1 VVSKDLEV
9 ITMSK
14 KSKVLVV
21 VRVNPESLDVN
32 LDEVIRKIREKLP
45 SEFQLIKS
53 EKVYVA
59 FGLYVPR
66 LYIVMP
72 EMYEGGTEKIEEVIK
87 EIPGVS
93 SVDIELVTRTEAFAG
108 E

>member
-1 VVSKDLEV
+1 
-9 ITMSK
+9 MSK
-14 KSKVLVV
+14 ERKSKVLVV
-21 VRVNPESLDVN
+21 VRINPESTDIN
-32 LDEVIRKIREKLP
+32 IDELINKVKERLP
-45 SEFQLIKS
+45 NEFNVVKT

-66 LYIVMP
+66 LYIIMP

-87 EIPGVS
+87 DIEGVS

>member
-1 VVSKDLEV
+1 MDR
-9 ITMSK
+9 

-32 LDEVIRKIREKLP
+32 LDELISKVKEKLP
-45 SEFQLIKS
+45 KEFQLVKS

-72 EMYEGGTEKIEEVIK
+72 EMYEGGTEKIEEIIK
-87 EIPGVS
+87 GVPGVS
-93 SVDIELVTRTEAFAG
+93 SVDVELVTRTEAFAG

>member
-1 VVSKDLEV
+1 
-9 ITMSK
+9 MSS

-21 VRVNPESLDVN
+21 VRVNPENTDVDLDALVN
-32 LDEVIRKIREKLP
+32 KIKEVLP
-45 SEFQLIKS
+45 SEFSVVKT

-66 LYIVMP
+66 LYIIMP
-72 EMYEGGTEKIEEVIK
+72 EMYEGGTEKIEELIK
-87 EIPGVS
+87 SVEGVS

>member
-1 VVSKDLEV
+1 
-9 ITMSK
+9 MSK
-14 KSKVLVV
+14 ERKSKVLVI
-21 VRVNPESLDVN
+21 VRINPESTDIN
-32 LDEVIRKIREKLP
+32 IDELINEVKEKLP
-45 SEFQLIKS
+45 KEFNVVKT

-66 LYIVMP
+66 LYIIMP
-72 EMYEGGTEKIEEVIK
+72 EMYEGGTEEIEEVIK
-87 EIPGVS
+87 GIEGVS

>member
-1 VVSKDLEV
+1 
-9 ITMSK
+9 MSK
-14 KSKVLVV
+14 ERKSKVLVV
-21 VRVNPESLDVN
+21 VRINPESTDIN
-32 LDEVIRKIREKLP
+32 IDELINKVKEKLP
-45 SEFQLIKS
+45 KEFNVVKT

-66 LYIVMP
+66 LYIIMP

-87 EIPGVS
+87 GIEGVS
-93 SVDIELVTRTEAFAG
+93 SVDVELVTRTEAFAG